1 MDVSIVM
8 STRNRGECVVPAVT
22 SVLRDQ
28 RCSWEVI
35 LVDQSTDDATERALA
50 EAGLLSDPHL
60 VYHRTSTRGVS
71 HGRNVGI
78 GLARGEVI
86 AITDDDCVVPKGW
99 AGAYLARFRAAPELS
114 MIFASIHAAD
124 GMGEGWIPTY
134 EPLVVGPIRPSI
146 EITRS
151 LGLSANMAVRRSAF
165 RTIAPFDE
173 LLGPGTAFGGG
184 EDTDIGYRALRMGL
198 GVYAADEPAVV
209 HYGIRR
215 GGAISAHGS
224 LYLRGMALMH
234 LKHARCGD
242 LDMLLPI
249 GRELLRWSRQA
260 LGHLVR
266 GRRPSG
272 LRAVAGLLGGIAASF
287 RCDVGREHRLYRPW
301 RRRQAC
307 RVLGD

>member
-8 STRNRGECVVPAVT
+8 STRNRGESVIPAVA

-28 RCSWEVI
+28 RCFWEVV

-50 EAGLLSDPHL
+50 AAGLLSDPRL
-60 VYHRTSTRGVS
+60 VYRRTSTTGVS
-71 HGRNVGI
+71 RGRNEGI
-78 GLARGEVI
+78 GLARGDVI

-99 AGAYLARFRAAPELS
+99 AGELLARFQAAPELA
-114 MIFASIHAAD
+114 MIFAGVRAAE

-146 EITRS
+146 EITRH
-151 LGLSANMAVRRSAF
+151 LGLSANMSVRRSAF
-165 RTIAPFDE
+165 STIAPFDE
-173 LLGPGTAFGGG
+173 LLGPGTRFGGG

-198 GVYAADEPAVV
+198 GVSASDEPAVV

-242 LDMLLPI
+242 LDMLLPV
-249 GRELLRWSRQA
+249 GRELLRWSLQA
-260 LGHLVR
+260 LGCLVR

-287 RCDVGREHRLYRPW
+287 RCDVDRRRRLYRPW
-301 RRRQAC
+301 GGHR
-307 RVLGD
+307 

>member
-1 MDVSIVM
+1 MGTRVDVSIVM
-8 STRNRGECVVPAVT
+8 STRNRGASVTPAVT

-28 RCSWEVI
+28 HCSWEVI

-50 EAGLLSDPHL
+50 EAGLLADL
-60 VYHRTSTRGVS
+60 RLLYHRTSTTGVS
-71 HGRNVGI
+71 RGRNEGI
-78 GLARGEVI
+78 RLARGEVV
-86 AITDDDCVVPKGW
+86 AITDDDCIVPEGW
-99 AGAYLARFRAAPELS
+99 AGEYLVRFRAAPELS
-114 MIFASIHAAD
+114 LVFAGVRAAD

-151 LGLSANMAVRRSAF
+151 LGLSANMGVRRSAF

-184 EDTDIGYRALRMGL
+184 EDTDIGYRALRAGL
-198 GVYAADEPAVV
+198 GVYASDEPAVV

-215 GGAISAHGS
+215 GGDISAHGS

-242 LDMLLPI
+242 LDMLLPV
-249 GRELLRWSRQA
+249 GRELLRWSREA

-272 LRAVAGLLGGIAASF
+272 LRAAAGLLGGIAASF
-287 RCDVGREHRLYRPW
+287 RCDVDRRRRLYRPW
-301 RRRQAC
+301 RRLR
-307 RVLGD
+307 